1 MGILWNYTGAVTST
15 DATAVV
21 KVGYDY
27 GAPIIAPKVYS
38 ITYDGTTVEIYVNGE
53 LVQSTTKAY
62 AGLSTLPI
70 LYLGADY
77 DDTCWFKGILPEFIM
92 FNNKLNA
99 VEYHRCSEIDIA
111 ATDLI
116 LMLGLQ
122 QDINYDN
129 NTYET
134 SKIEQFFIPAGTA
147 VELYATTLHFA
158 PSRQNNEEFRCGIV
172 LIKDTNLPLET
183 IPTDLT
189 GENRLLFARNKW
201 LICHSESKP
210 ATRGGCIGLIGKNLE
225 I

>member
-1 MGILWNYTGAVTST
+1 MKKVTDESFKKYGRILDLDTKEFVEVMMKKDTGMEGTVYKASDPDFEQLPLFTQLQKEVYG
-15 DATAVV
+15 DVPIEF
-21 KVGYDY
+21 GYC
-27 GAPIIAPKVYS
+27 
-38 ITYDGTTVEIYVNGE
+38 NGR
-53 LVQSTTKAY
+53 
-62 AGLSTLPI
+62 
-70 LYLGADY
+70 
-77 DDTCWFKGILPEFIM
+77 
-92 FNNKLNA
+92 NNKLNA

-116 LMLGLQ
+116 LMLGCQ
-122 QDINYDN
+122 QDINYAN

-134 SKIEQFFIPAGTA
+134 EKIEQFFIPAGTA

-158 PSRQNNEEFRCGIV
+158 PSRENNEEFRCGIV

-183 IPTDLT
+183 KPTDAT

-210 ATRGGCIGLIGKNLE
+210 AKNGGCIGLIGKNLE

>member
-1 MGILWNYTGAVTST
+1 MKKVTDESFKKYGRILDLDT
-15 DATAVV
+15 
-21 KVGYDY
+21 KEF
-27 GAPIIAPKVYS
+27 
-38 ITYDGTTVEIYVNGE
+38 VEIMMKKDTVMEGTVYKASDPDFEQLPLFTQLQKEVYGDVPIEFGYCNGR
-53 LVQSTTKAY
+53 
-62 AGLSTLPI
+62 
-70 LYLGADY
+70 
-77 DDTCWFKGILPEFIM
+77 
-92 FNNKLNA
+92 NNKLNA

-116 LMLGLQ
+116 LMLGCQ
-122 QDINYDN
+122 QDINYAN

-134 SKIEQFFIPAGTA
+134 EKIEQFFIPAGTA

-158 PSRQNNEEFRCGIV
+158 PSRENNEEFRCGIV

-183 IPTDLT
+183 KPTDAT

-210 ATRGGCIGLIGKNLE
+210 AKNGGCIGLIGKNLE

>member
-1 MGILWNYTGAVTST
+1 MKNVTDESFKKYGRILDLDTKEFVEVMMKKDTIMEGT
-15 DATAVV
+15 
-21 KVGYDY
+21 
-27 GAPIIAPKVYS
+27 VY
-38 ITYDGTTVEIYVNGE
+38 
-53 LVQSTTKAY
+53 KA
-62 AGLSTLPI
+62 S
-70 LYLGADY
+70 D
-77 DDTCWFKGILPEFIM
+77 PEFEQLPLFTQLQKEVYGDVPIE
-92 FNNKLNA
+92 FGYCNGRNNKLNA

-116 LMLGLQ
+116 LMLGCQ
-122 QDINYDN
+122 QDINYEN

-134 SKIEQFFIPAGTA
+134 EKIEQFFIPAGTA

-158 PSRQNNEEFRCGIV
+158 PSRENNEEFRCGIV

-183 IPTDLT
+183 KPINAI

-210 ATRGGCIGLIGKNLE
+210 AKNGGCIGLIGKNLE

>member
-1 MGILWNYTGAVTST
+1 MKKVTDESFKKYGRILDLDTKEFVEVMMKKDTVMEGTVYKASDPDFEQLPLFTQLQKEVYGDVPIEF
-15 DATAVV
+15 
-21 KVGYDY
+21 GYC
-27 GAPIIAPKVYS
+27 
-38 ITYDGTTVEIYVNGE
+38 NGR
-53 LVQSTTKAY
+53 
-62 AGLSTLPI
+62 
-70 LYLGADY
+70 
-77 DDTCWFKGILPEFIM
+77 
-92 FNNKLNA
+92 NNKLNA

-116 LMLGLQ
+116 LMLGCQ
-122 QDINYDN
+122 QDINYAN

-134 SKIEQFFIPAGTA
+134 EKIEQFFIPAGTA

-158 PSRQNNEEFRCGIV
+158 PSRENNEEFRCGIV

-183 IPTDLT
+183 KPTDTT

-210 ATRGGCIGLIGKNLE
+210 AKNGGCIGLIGKNLE

>member
-1 MGILWNYTGAVTST
+1 MKNITDESFKKYGRILNLDTTEFVETMLKKDSIPEG
-15 DATAVV
+15 TAYVASDPDLEKLPLFKQLQTEV
-21 KVGYDY
+21 YGDVPIEFGYC
-27 GAPIIAPKVYS
+27 
-38 ITYDGTTVEIYVNGE
+38 NGR
-53 LVQSTTKAY
+53 
-62 AGLSTLPI
+62 
-70 LYLGADY
+70 
-77 DDTCWFKGILPEFIM
+77 
-92 FNNKLNA
+92 NNKLNA

-172 LIKDTNLPLET
+172 IIKDTNLPLET

>member
-1 MGILWNYTGAVTST
+1 MGNNEIDEDVMPVFLINGFLEAGKTQFLEFTMDQEYFQTEGKTLLIVCEEGDTEY
-15 DATAVV
+15 DEKKLKKHQTAVV
-21 KVGYDY
+21 ASDPDLEKLPLFKQLQTEVYGDVPIEFGYC
-27 GAPIIAPKVYS
+27 
-38 ITYDGTTVEIYVNGE
+38 NGR
-53 LVQSTTKAY
+53 
-62 AGLSTLPI
+62 
-70 LYLGADY
+70 
-77 DDTCWFKGILPEFIM
+77 
-92 FNNKLNA
+92 NNKLNA

-172 LIKDTNLPLET
+172 LIKDTNLPKAVN
-183 IPTDLT
+183 P
-189 GENRLLFARNKW
+189 
-201 LICHSESKP
+201 
-210 ATRGGCIGLIGKNLE
+210 CILGTL
-225 I
+225 

>member
-1 MGILWNYTGAVTST
+1 MKKVTDESFKKYGRILDLDTKEFVEVMMKKDTVMEGTVYKASDPDFEQLPLFTQLQKEVYGDVPIEF
-15 DATAVV
+15 
-21 KVGYDY
+21 GYC
-27 GAPIIAPKVYS
+27 
-38 ITYDGTTVEIYVNGE
+38 NGR
-53 LVQSTTKAY
+53 
-62 AGLSTLPI
+62 
-70 LYLGADY
+70 
-77 DDTCWFKGILPEFIM
+77 
-92 FNNKLNA
+92 NNKLNA

-116 LMLGLQ
+116 LMLGCQ
-122 QDINYDN
+122 QDINYAN

-134 SKIEQFFIPAGTA
+134 EKIEQFFIPAGTA

-158 PSRQNNEEFRCGIV
+158 PSRENNEEFRCGIV

-183 IPTDLT
+183 KPTDAT

-210 ATRGGCIGLIGKNLE
+210 AKNGGCIGLIGKNLE

>member
-1 MGILWNYTGAVTST
+1 MKKVTDESFKKYGRILDLDTKEFVEVMMKKDTVMEGTVYKESDPDFEQLPLFTQLQKEVYGDVPIEF
-15 DATAVV
+15 
-21 KVGYDY
+21 GYC
-27 GAPIIAPKVYS
+27 
-38 ITYDGTTVEIYVNGE
+38 NGR
-53 LVQSTTKAY
+53 
-62 AGLSTLPI
+62 
-70 LYLGADY
+70 
-77 DDTCWFKGILPEFIM
+77 
-92 FNNKLNA
+92 NNKLNA

-116 LMLGLQ
+116 LMLGCQ
-122 QDINYDN
+122 QDINYAN

-134 SKIEQFFIPAGTA
+134 EKIEQFFIPAGTA

-158 PSRQNNEEFRCGIV
+158 PSRENNEEFRCGIV

-183 IPTDLT
+183 KPTDAT

-210 ATRGGCIGLIGKNLE
+210 AKNGGCIGLIGKNLE

>member
-1 MGILWNYTGAVTST
+1 MKNVTDESFKKYGRILEFVEVMMKKDTIMEGT
-15 DATAVV
+15 
-21 KVGYDY
+21 
-27 GAPIIAPKVYS
+27 VY
-38 ITYDGTTVEIYVNGE
+38 
-53 LVQSTTKAY
+53 KA
-62 AGLSTLPI
+62 S
-70 LYLGADY
+70 D
-77 DDTCWFKGILPEFIM
+77 PEFEQLPLFTQLQKEVYGDVPIE
-92 FNNKLNA
+92 FGYCNGRNNKLNA

-116 LMLGLQ
+116 LMLGCQ
-122 QDINYDN
+122 QDINYEN

-134 SKIEQFFIPAGTA
+134 EKIEQFFIPAGTA

-158 PSRQNNEEFRCGIV
+158 PSRENNEEFRCGIV

-183 IPTDLT
+183 KPINAI

-210 ATRGGCIGLIGKNLE
+210 AKNGGCIGLIGKNLE